1 MFDSHANEVLGAMIT
16 PAVLISASG
25 TLVLSTGNRLGR
37 VVDRV
42 RALTEEAE
50 KMATEPTARGID
62 QDEKRNLIITQI
74 TQLAT
79 RIQLLARTIT
89 ILYLAIGLFVATS
102 LGIGVDSFFSW
113 RFSMIPVSSGI
124 AGGCMMFYS
133 SMLLLREARLAV
145 TSTLHEMSYIRGIV
159 ARHSPRP
166 PRDERAMDARP

>member
-79 RIQLLARTIT
+79 RIQLQQALTEKVGWPRSSWTRS
-89 ILYLAIGLFVATS
+89 ATT
-102 LGIGVDSFFSW
+102 
-113 RFSMIPVSSGI
+113 RRQP
-124 AGGCMMFYS
+124 
-133 SMLLLREARLAV
+133 
-145 TSTLHEMSYIRGIV
+145 ST
-159 ARHSPRP
+159 
-166 PRDERAMDARP
+166 